1 MFPSPISDRFPEIVS
16 PPSSVTRR
24 EIDGNEFSYAQLE
37 GEESRDAR
45 DESALS
51 LSSNSRLNP
60 FMIEQAIYGSQDAG
74 GYRFLARS
82 PGFRDDW
89 LAEAERLCTGF
100 GERPAGVACPHC
112 VFARP
117 FHRHYVAIVQVADQG
132 MDDAGRPG
140 ALGFYLLMLPRSHY
154 VELGGD
160 PFYIAE
166 QFPPPWQT
174 RGELP
179 SLSWSAGHA
188 PERTVAKLQK
198 TLNVPYSATLLG
210 GAQILLDGGKLVFER
225 STPDDAILRSLWA
238 LLPTSER
245 ATLWPASFAFCNDH
259 QFDVLMVPR
268 ASGPEYEHYIT
279 EEKAGDYPEGRYECN
294 LQSAIETGDQDEID
308 ALLNYSRSRML
319 RLIVVLLV
327 IVVVLS
333 IATWRLLPGARN
345 APTTGTAKMS
355 SPLRDLL
362 PVNECPA
369 LSDHER
375 TEMGERLHHLGERLG
390 VELPAGTGDEALTAA
405 LAALD
410 EKMGTP
416 KSRQGAEPLRNY
428 GPLQRQLRVLL
439 WKHGVAAYRDRGL
452 NTVELLERLEE
463 RLDQD
468 RKSAEKVRD

>member
-1 MFPSPISDRFPEIVS
+1 
-16 PPSSVTRR
+16 
-24 EIDGNEFSYAQLE
+24 
-37 GEESRDAR
+37 
-45 DESALS
+45 
-51 LSSNSRLNP
+51 
-60 FMIEQAIYGSQDAG
+60 MIEQAIYGSQDTG

-82 PGFRDDW
+82 PGFRDEW
-89 LAEAERLCTGF
+89 LAEAEQLCTGF

-117 FHRHYVAIVQVADQG
+117 FLRHHVAIVQAADQG
-132 MDDAGRPG
+132 TDDTGRPG
-140 ALGFYLLMLPRSHY
+140 ALAFYLIILPRSLY

-166 QFPPPWQT
+166 QFPMPWRA

-179 SLSWSAGHA
+179 SLSWNAG
-188 PERTVAKLQK
+188 PVPPRTVAMLRK

-210 GAQILLDGGKLVFER
+210 GAQILLDGGRLVFER
-225 STPDDAILRSLWA
+225 CAPDDTVLRSLWA

-245 ATLWPASFAFCNDH
+245 AELWPASFTFSNVH
-259 QFDVLMVPR
+259 QFDVLVVPR
-268 ASGPEYEHYIT
+268 ASGEEYEHYIT
-279 EEKAGDYPEGRYECN
+279 EEKVGDYPEGRYECN
-294 LQSAIETGDQDEID
+294 LQSAIETRDQEEID

-333 IATWRLLPGARN
+333 FATWRLLPGARV
-345 APTTGTAKMS
+345 APTTS
-355 SPLRDLL
+355 SAETYFSLLDLP

-369 LSDHER
+369 LSLRER
-375 TEMGERLHHLGERLG
+375 TELTERLHHLGERLH
-390 VELPAGTGDEALTAA
+390 VELPAGTSDEALTSA

-410 EKMGTP
+410 QKLGAA
-416 KSRQGAEPLRNY
+416 KSRQGAESLRNY

-439 WKHGVAAYRDRGL
+439 WKHRVAAYKNLRL

-463 RLDQD
+463 RLDQE
-468 RKSAEKVRD
+468 RIPAEKVRD